1 MLKEIRNARKNSVLD
16 CIDFAH
22 FRDIW
27 EETISEIA
35 NSDRFTK
42 QEIVDIAK
50 QLLVH
55 IKRLPSIEEFYE

>member
-1 MLKEIRNARKNSVLD
+1 MLKEIRNARKNSRLE

-35 NSDRFTK
+35 NSERFSK
-42 QEIVDIAK
+42 QEIIEIAK

-55 IKRLPSIEEFYE
+55 IQKLPSIEEFYE